1 MAPLQGSDGFG
12 EFSESLCYGFMLM
25 YIHMYISRLKIAVN
39 TNTDSVHV
47 ATVSLVW
54 TLCMY
59 VRSF

>member
-47 ATVSLVW
+47 GYCVSGVDSMHVC
-54 TLCMY
+54 T
-59 VRSF
+59 